1 MIRKSKETHCVSLF
15 TDINTAVYFDSFG
28 IEYIPLEVLNKISD
42 KSINHNIFRIQ
53 DNEFFMRGFYCITFI
68 EYMLARKTLLD
79 DTNLFSP
86 NDYKKNDKIIYKY
99 FKDEYVSLEFRL
111 RKVVDE
117 IKNNDLMSEKCK
129 KTYKYLNYGEHLLVL
144 VSAITGCVSIPAL
157 ASLFCVPV
165 GITSSAVAIKT

>member
-1 MIRKSKETHCVSLF
+1 MIR
-15 TDINTAVYFDSFG
+15 
-28 IEYIPLEVLNKISD
+28 
-42 KSINHNIFRIQ
+42 
-53 DNEFFMRGFYCITFI
+53 M
-68 EYMLARKTLLD
+68 
-79 DTNLFSP
+79 
-86 NDYKKNDKIIYKY
+86 IYKY
-99 FKDEYVSLEFRL
+99 FKDEYVSLKFRL

-144 VSAITGCVSIPAL
+144 VSAITGCVSIPPL